1 MIVAIVWAGVRTEY
15 KEESELSVNICLS
28 LLLYHGCDV
37 LSCLK
42 LLLCDF
48 PELRLNLNSV
58 SQKQETERMEE
69 EEGKESTR
77 KRRCIFDI
85 LYFIFK
91 RFY

>member
-1 MIVAIVWAGVRTEY
+1 MNVAIVWAGVHTEY
-15 KEESELSVNICLS
+15 KEESEVSVNICLFF
-28 LLLYHGCDV
+28 LLYYGCDV

-42 LLLCDF
+42 LLLCHF

-69 EEGKESTR
+69 EEGNESAQKE
-77 KRRCIFDI
+77 DI

-91 RFY
+91 SFY